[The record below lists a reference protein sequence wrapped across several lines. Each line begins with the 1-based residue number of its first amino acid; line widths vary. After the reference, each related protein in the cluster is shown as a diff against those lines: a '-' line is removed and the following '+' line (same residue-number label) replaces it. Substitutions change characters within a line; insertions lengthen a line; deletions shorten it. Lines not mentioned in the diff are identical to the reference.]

1 MRRGRRT
8 SSAWIVTAG
17 SVVLDA
23 SVLIRS
29 AVAGEPTAQEWMRAV
44 EAGTVDAHVPEV
56 VHAEVV
62 SALIKYVRAKLVAPD
77 LGAEIVRGL
86 AQLPLTAHGHGG
98 LAPASFA
105 LALEHGLSAYDA
117 SYLALARAL
126 DAPLVTADRRLASVA
141 PGAELI
147 P

>member
-1 MRRGRRT
+1 M
-8 SSAWIVTAG
+8 TAG

-29 AVAGEPTAQEWMRAV
+29 AVAGEPTAQHWTRAV

-62 SALIKYVRAKLVAPD
+62 SALLKYVRAKLVAPG
-77 LGAEIVRGL
+77 LGAEIVEAL
-86 AQLPLTAHGHGG
+86 AQLPLTAHGHGS
-98 LAPASFA
+98 LAAASFA
-105 LALEHGLSAYDA
+105 LALEHRLSAYDA

-141 PGAELI
+141 PASELI